1 MSRTVPVLLRNI
13 RRYHRQLEITP
24 KGVAITETATDAR
37 AHARKITGFVAEG
50 MPAMMRN
57 MMR

>member
-1 MSRTVPVLLRNI
+1 
-13 RRYHRQLEITP
+13 LEITP